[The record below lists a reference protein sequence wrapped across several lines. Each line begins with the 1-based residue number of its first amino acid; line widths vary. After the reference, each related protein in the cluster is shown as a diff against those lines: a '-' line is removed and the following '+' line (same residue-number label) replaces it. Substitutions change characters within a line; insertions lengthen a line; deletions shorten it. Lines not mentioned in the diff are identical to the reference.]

1 MAGVW
6 LGGDADDNVAEYSE
20 AFKANMVKKM
30 LLPGGPSA
38 TALSARTGICQ
49 PTLSKW
55 LRDAREKDVSESKR
69 AASSPRRPNDWKPAE
84 KLRVLAETEG
94 LEGEALGAVL
104 RREGLHEADLAEW
117 RQAAL
122 AALGGGAKPAPGAP
136 DARRVREL
144 EKQLRRKDKA
154 LAEAAALLVL
164 QKKVQSIWGDED
176 DDTNKET
183 DK

>member
-1 MAGVW
+1 MS
-6 LGGDADDNVAEYSE
+6 EYSE

-30 LLPGGPSA
+30 MLPGGPTAS
-38 TALSARTGICQ
+38 ALSAKTGVSQ

-55 LRDAREKDVSESKR
+55 LRDAREKGVSETKPPSR
-69 AASSPRRPNDWKPAE
+69 SARRLSDWTVAE
-84 KLRVLAETEG
+84 KLRVLAETEE
-94 LEGEALGAVL
+94 LDGEELGAVL

-117 RQAAL
+117 RRAAGAAL
-122 AALGGGAKPAPGAP
+122 AGGSKATAGSVE
-136 DARRVREL
+136 ARRVREL
-144 EKQLRRKDKA
+144 EKQIRRKDKA

-164 QKKVQSIWGDED
+164 QKKVQALWGDED

>member
-1 MAGVW
+1 MSRWG
-6 LGGDADDNVAEYSE
+6 LEDDNVSEYSA
-20 AFKANMVKKM
+20 AFKANMVRKM
-30 LLPGGPSA
+30 MLPGGPTA
-38 TALSARTGICQ
+38 TGLSLKTGISQ
-49 PTLSKW
+49 PTLSRW
-55 LRDAREKDVSESKR
+55 LRDAREGGMSDSKAPPPR
-69 AASSPRRPNDWKPAE
+69 AARRPSDWKPTD

-122 AALGGGAKPAPGAP
+122 CALGGNSKGPAGSPEG
-136 DARRVREL
+136 RRVRQL

-164 QKKVQSIWGDED
+164 QKKVQELWGDED
-176 DDTNKET
+176 DDTNKEPE
-183 DK
+183 K

>member
-1 MAGVW
+1 M
-6 LGGDADDNVAEYSE
+6 NEYSE

-30 LLPGGPSA
+30 LLPGGPTA
-38 TALSARTGICQ
+38 TALSTKTGISQ
-49 PTLSKW
+49 PTLSRW
-55 LRDAREKDVSESKR
+55 LRDAREKGMSDAKPSARS
-69 AASSPRRPNDWKPAE
+69 ARRPSDWTPAD

-94 LEGEALGAVL
+94 LEGEALGVVL

-122 AALGGGAKPAPGAP
+122 TALGGSPKGASGPSEG
-136 DARRVREL
+136 RRVRQL

-164 QKKVQSIWGDED
+164 QKKVQELWGDED
-176 DDTNKET
+176 DDTSKET

>member
-1 MAGVW
+1 MT
-6 LGGDADDNVAEYSE
+6 EYSE

-30 LLPGGPSA
+30 LVPGGPSA
-38 TALSARTGICQ
+38 TTLSATTGISQ

-55 LRDAREKDVSESKR
+55 LRDARERDVSEPKR
-69 AASSPRRPNDWKPAE
+69 LAGNPRRPSDWKPAE
-84 KLRVLAETEG
+84 KLRILAETDG
-94 LEGEALGAVL
+94 LKGEALGAIL
-104 RREGLHEADLAEW
+104 RREGLHESDLAEW

-122 AALGGGAKPAPGAP
+122 AALGGGAKPTASSPES
-136 DARRVREL
+136 RRVREL

>member
-1 MAGVW
+1 MT
-6 LGGDADDNVAEYSE
+6 EYSE

-30 LLPGGPSA
+30 LLPGGPTA
-38 TALSARTGICQ
+38 TALSATTGISQ
-49 PTLSKW
+49 PTLSRW
-55 LRDAREKDVSESKR
+55 LRDAREKDVSESKPPPR
-69 AASSPRRPNDWKPAE
+69 SPRRPSDWKPAE

-94 LEGEALGAVL
+94 LEGEELGAVL

-117 RQAAL
+117 RQAAMV
-122 AALGGGAKPAPGAP
+122 ALGGGAKGGPGTP
-136 DARRVREL
+136 DTRRVREL

-164 QKKVQSIWGDED
+164 QKKVQAIWGDED

>member
-1 MAGVW
+1 
-6 LGGDADDNVAEYSE
+6 
-20 AFKANMVKKM
+20 MVKKM
-30 LLPGGPSA
+30 MLPGGPTA
-38 TALSARTGICQ
+38 TALSATTGISQ
-49 PTLSKW
+49 PSLSRW
-55 LRDAREKDVSESKR
+55 LRDAREMDVSESKIPSR
-69 AASSPRRPNDWKPAE
+69 SARRPNDWKPAD

-94 LEGEALGAVL
+94 LEGEELGAVL

-117 RQAAL
+117 RQAAM
-122 AALGGGAKPAPGAP
+122 AALGGGAKPAPGSA

-154 LAEAAALLVL
+154 LAEGAALLML
-164 QKKVQSIWGDED
+164 QKKVQAIWGDED

>member
-1 MAGVW
+1 
-6 LGGDADDNVAEYSE
+6 LRADDVTEYSE

-30 LLPGGPSA
+30 MLPGGPTAS
-38 TALSARTGICQ
+38 ALSATSGVSQ

-55 LRDAREKDVSESKR
+55 LRDARDRGMSESKT
-69 AASSPRRPNDWKPAE
+69 SPSRSPLRPGDWTPAD

-94 LEGEALGAVL
+94 LEGEELGVVL
-104 RREGLHEADLAEW
+104 RREGLHEADLSEW
-117 RQAAL
+117 RQAAMT
-122 AALGGGAKPAPGAP
+122 ALGGSAKAASGSG
-136 DARRVREL
+136 DSRRVREL

-164 QKKVQSIWGDED
+164 QKKVQAIWGDED

>member
-1 MAGVW
+1 MT
-6 LGGDADDNVAEYSE
+6 EYSE

-30 LLPGGPSA
+30 LLPGGPTA
-38 TALSARTGICQ
+38 TALSAKTGICQ
-49 PTLSKW
+49 PTLSRW
-55 LRDAREKDVSESKR
+55 LRDAREKDVSDSKPP
-69 AASSPRRPNDWKPAE
+69 SSARRPSDWKPAE
-84 KLRVLAETEG
+84 KLRILAETEG
-94 LEGEALGAVL
+94 LEGEQLGAVL

-117 RQAAL
+117 RQAAM
-122 AALGGGAKPAPGAP
+122 AALGGGPKASTGTP

-144 EKQLRRKDKA
+144 EKQIRRKDKA

-164 QKKVQSIWGDED
+164 QKKVQAIWGDED

>member
-1 MAGVW
+1 M
-6 LGGDADDNVAEYSE
+6 NEYSE

-30 LLPGGPSA
+30 LVGGGLTA
-38 TALSARTGICQ
+38 TALASKTGISQ
-49 PTLSKW
+49 PTLSRW
-55 LRDAREKDVSESKR
+55 LRDARERTVKSTPR
-69 AASSPRRPNDWKPAE
+69 PARRPSDWNPAD

-94 LEGEALGAVL
+94 LEGEQLGAVL

-117 RQAAL
+117 RRATL
-122 AALGGGAKPAPGAP
+122 AALGSAPRNAPGSAE
-136 DARRVREL
+136 ARRVREL
-144 EKQLRRKDKA
+144 EKELRRKDKA

-164 QKKVQSIWGDED
+164 QKKAQALWGDED